1 MSDNG
6 NTRLADPVEAAKRG
20 GPETNGPAPSAGF
33 PSLDPL
39 GLMAALGEVGK
50 SLAHHPLRVGEA
62 FTRFAGD
69 VVLAGI
75 ATGARAIGSDIKG
88 PAEVGAKDRRFA
100 DPAWQQ
106 NPGYFFMLQ
115 SYLLGSRLLKDLVAA
130 AELEGSAGLKADFV
144 VQQVI
149 DALAPS
155 NTPANPVVIKRALET
170 GGASLARGMRA
181 FVTDVATNKGYPQ
194 QVDRSAFTVGK
205 DLAATPGKVVL
216 RNELMELIQ
225 YEPQTAT
232 VHAVPLLFSPPW
244 INKYYI
250 MDLAPGR
257 SFVEWA
263 VAHGHTTFVISYRNP
278 DESLRDKSIE
288 DYLVHGPR
296 LALDAIEEI
305 TGTSQ
310 ANIVGLCLG
319 GTLTMMMLAH
329 LAQTDPDRVN
339 STTLLNT
346 IVDFTEPGVLAT
358 FTDEASIAHIE
369 RENAKRGFLEAG
381 EMASTFTLLR
391 ANDLVW
397 NYVVNNWLLGEKPS
411 AFDILAWNDDATRMP
426 AALHSFLLRSCYQRN
441 DFAQGRISLDGQ
453 QLDAHAISGDFYIL
467 NAVEDHIAPWRTG
480 YATTRLLTSA
490 RPRFVLS
497 SAGHIA
503 GIVNP
508 PSPKSAHWTN
518 DELPA
523 DPEEWFANATK
534 HQGSWWEDWARW
546 IGERAGDEQAPLR
559 LGSKAHPPIGDAP
572 GMYVHER

>member
-1 MSDNG
+1 MMSKNG
-6 NTRLADPVEAAKRG
+6 NIQQADPVTAAETH
-20 GPETNGPAPSAGF
+20 GPEPS
-33 PSLDPL
+33 PSQNFASVDPL
-39 GLMAALGEVGK
+39 GLLSAMGEVGK
-50 SLAHHPLRVGEA
+50 ALAQHPLRVAGA
-62 FTRFAGD
+62 CTRFAGD
-69 VVLAGI
+69 LVLAAA
-75 ATGARAIGSDIKG
+75 ATGARAFGADVEG
-88 PAEVGAKDRRFA
+88 PAEAAPKDRRFA
-100 DPAWQQ
+100 DPAWKQ
-106 NPGYFFMLQ
+106 NPAYFFVLQ
-115 SYLLGSRLLKDLVAA
+115 SYLLGSRLLKDLVVA
-130 AELEGSAGLKADFV
+130 AEVEGSAGLKADFV

-149 DALAPS
+149 DALAPT
-155 NTPANPVVIKRALET
+155 NTPANPVVVKRALET
-170 GGASLARGMRA
+170 GGASLARGLRT
-181 FVTDVATNKGYPQ
+181 FVTDLKENKGYPV
-194 QVDRSAFTVGK
+194 QVDRSAFKVGEN
-205 DLAATPGKVVL
+205 LAATPGKVVL

-263 VAHGHTTFVISYRNP
+263 VSHGHTTFVISYRNP
-278 DESLRDKSIE
+278 GAALRDKSIE
-288 DYLVHGPR
+288 DYLVSGPR
-296 LALDAIEEI
+296 LALDTIEEI
-305 TGTSQ
+305 TGSPH

-319 GTLTMMMLAH
+319 GTLTTMMLAH

-346 IVDFTEPGVLAT
+346 IVDFSEPGVLAT
-358 FTDEASIAHIE
+358 FTDDASIAHIE

-397 NYVVNNWLLGEKPS
+397 NYVVNNWLLGEKPP
-411 AFDILAWNDDATRMP
+411 AFDILSWNDDATRMP

-441 DFAQGRISLDGQ
+441 DFAEGRISLDGQ
-453 QLDAHAISGDFYIL
+453 QLDPHAISGDFYIL
-467 NAVEDHIAPWRTG
+467 NAIEDHIAPWRTG
-480 YATTRLLTSA
+480 YATTRVLTSA
-490 RPRFVLS
+490 HSRFVLS

-508 PSPKSAHWTN
+508 PNPKSAHWTN

-523 DPEEWFANATK
+523 DPEEWFAHATK

-546 IGERAGDEQAPLR
+546 IGERSGEEQAPTR
-559 LGSKAHPPIGDAP
+559 LGSDTYPPMGDAP
-572 GMYVHER
+572 GDYVHER

>member
-1 MSDNG
+1 MTDNG
-6 NTRLADPVEAAKRG
+6 DSPHIDAAAN
-20 GPETNGPAPSAGF
+20 PLLS
-33 PSLDPL
+33 SVDPL
-39 GLMAALGEVGK
+39 GFTSALGAVGK
-50 SLAHHPLRVGEA
+50 GLAEHPARAGEPLL
-62 FTRFAGD
+62 RFAGD
-69 VVLAGI
+69 IALAAV
-75 ATGARAIGSDIKG
+75 ATAARALGADVEG
-88 PAEVGAKDRRFA
+88 PAQPAPKDRRFA

-106 NPGYFFMLQ
+106 NPVYYFLLQ
-115 SYLLGSRLLKDLVAA
+115 SYLLGSRLVKDLVEAA
-130 AELEGSAGLKADFV
+130 GVTGSTALKADFT
-144 VQQVI
+144 VQQLI
-149 DALAPS
+149 DAFAPT
-155 NTPANPVVIKRALET
+155 NTLLNPAALKRALET
-170 GGASLARGMRA
+170 GGGSLVRGLRN
-181 FVTDVATNKGYPQ
+181 FLSDLATNDGYPT

-205 DLAATPGKVVL
+205 ELAATPGKVVL

-225 YEPQTAT
+225 YEAQTET
-232 VHAVPLLFSPPW
+232 VHEVPLLLSPPW

-263 VAHGHTTFVISYRNP
+263 VKHGHTTFVISYRNP

-288 DYLVHGPR
+288 DYLLHGPL
-296 LALDAIEEI
+296 LALDTIEEI
-305 TGTSQ
+305 TGSLR

-319 GTLTMMMLAH
+319 GTLTTMTLAH

-339 STTLLNT
+339 SATLLNT
-346 IVDFTEPGVLAT
+346 IVDFSEPGVLAT
-358 FTDEASIAHIE
+358 FTDEAAIAHTE
-369 RENAKRGFLEAG
+369 RQNAKRGFHAAH

-397 NYVVNNWLLGEKPS
+397 NYVVNNWLLGESPA

-441 DFAQGRISLDGQ
+441 DFARGQ
-453 QLDAHAISGDFYIL
+453 LTLGDEQLDPNSIPGDVYIL

-480 YATTRLLTSA
+480 YATTRALGSA
-490 RPRFVLS
+490 QPRFVLS

-508 PSPKSAHWTN
+508 PSPKSAYWTN

-523 DPEEWFANATK
+523 DPEEWLAHATK

-546 IGERAGDEQAPLR
+546 IGERGGEQRTPPPLGGDE
-559 LGSKAHPPIGDAP
+559 HPPLGDAP
-572 GMYVHER
+572 GVYVHAR